1 MCPRGD
7 FSLKCHVGLTYVN
20 YMSQVMVKGCP
31 SGKII
36 SWKSFPLTK
45 VGYYC
50 VAYSLP
56 KSNNFFLTKS
66 NHNGFSCI
74 WSGWLQQLKSHLK
87 GTSAKRK
94 PVKTIPSIKR
104 HQKEQLSQMRSCCDR
119 RGHSLLLSSPFC
131 IFFSL
136 TYFYFL
142 FEWGWLCFALKT
154 PFPHSLI
161 GFARVKVHSAHTP
174 QN

>member
-20 YMSQVMVKGCP
+20 YMGQVMVKGCP

-74 WSGWLQQLKSHLK
+74 
-87 GTSAKRK
+87 
-94 PVKTIPSIKR
+94 
-104 HQKEQLSQMRSCCDR
+104 
-119 RGHSLLLSSPFC
+119 
-131 IFFSL
+131 
-136 TYFYFL
+136 
-142 FEWGWLCFALKT
+142 
-154 PFPHSLI
+154 
-161 GFARVKVHSAHTP
+161 
-174 QN
+174 